1 LHGRYFYLKASLIID
16 CRNYIVLCSLINL
29 GIWLFIDKIR
39 NSYIKEKILDLSKFQ
54 GSIWLDGKM
63 VDWQEANVHVLTH
76 TLHYGLGVF
85 EGVRAYNTPKGPSIF
100 RLSDHTDRLFK
111 SANVVNMEIP
121 YDKETINKAH
131 IDVVNLNKIEESYI
145 RPMCFYGSE
154 GMGLRADNLKVHT
167 MVAAWEWPSYMEPEA
182 RENGIKVKVSS
193 YKRQVRNPVSS
204 AKVNGNYVHSIVAL
218 NEALESGF
226 DEALMMD
233 AEDNVAEGSGENF
246 FIVKNGELK
255 TPDLD
260 ASLDGITRRTI
271 IQIAEDMGMNVEIKK
286 IKLDEVLASDEA
298 FFTGTAAEVVPIN
311 SIDNKVLGNGS
322 RGPIT
327 KKLQS
332 TYFDQV
338 RGLRKENTTWHT
350 FVSE

>member
-1 LHGRYFYLKASLIID
+1 M
-16 CRNYIVLCSLINL
+16 
-29 GIWLFIDKIR
+29 
-39 NSYIKEKILDLSKFQ
+39 DLSKNQ
-54 GSIWLDGKM
+54 GSIWLDGRM

-76 TLHYGLGVF
+76 TLHYGVGVF

-100 RLSDHTDRLFK
+100 RLQDHTDRLFK
-111 SANVVNMEIP
+111 SAGIVNMEIP
-121 YDKETINKAH
+121 YAKETINNAH
-131 IDVVNLNKIEESYI
+131 IDVVNLNNLEESYI

-182 RENGIKVKVSS
+182 REKGIKVKVSS

-204 AKVNGNYVHSIVAL
+204 AKVNGNYVNSIVAL
-218 NEALESGF
+218 NEALEAGF
-226 DEALMMD
+226 DEALLLD
-233 AEDNVAEGSGENF
+233 EEENVAEGSGENF
-246 FIVKNGELK
+246 FIVKNGILK
-255 TPDLD
+255 TPDLE

-271 IQIAEDMGMNVEIKK
+271 IQLAKDMGMEVEIIK
-286 IKLDEVLASDEA
+286 IKLHDVLESDEA

-311 SIDNKVLGNGS
+311 SVNNKSLGNGS

-327 KKLQS
+327 EILQS

-338 RGLRKENTTWHT
+338 RGLRDENSNWHSY
-350 FVSE
+350 VR